1 MLSWLLV
8 GFAQASE
15 ARIEFRVVDQ
25 DEMGVPLARI
35 RVVCGGVPL
44 VDHRL
49 SVDGDPWVSNLGFTD
64 ESCAIEVD
72 HPALPST
79 WVVAADGIHHSP
91 VTVSLDVCLMTHEPM
106 PVRKCRRERRR
117 YQRFLRDLDALL
129 GR

>member
-44 VDHRL
+44 SPRPGRAVGPL
-49 SVDGDPWVSNLGFTD
+49 IPSVET
-64 ESCAIEVD
+64 
-72 HPALPST
+72 
-79 WVVAADGIHHSP
+79 
-91 VTVSLDVCLMTHEPM
+91 
-106 PVRKCRRERRR
+106 
-117 YQRFLRDLDALL
+117 
-129 GR
+129 